1 MMTRVAKPDHLG
13 IRLPGRPMVRPQRVQ
28 DKKTT
33 SIFEVGAILDAWW
46 HDGWWEGILLRVE
59 NVGRLQVYFPGIAL
73 QTINI
78 LYQVSLLL
86 NFCYLLFYVIC
97 YHRRKADG

>member
-1 MMTRVAKPDHLG
+1 
-13 IRLPGRPMVRPQRVQ
+13 
-28 DKKTT
+28 
-33 SIFEVGAILDAWW
+33 
-46 HDGWWEGILLRVE
+46 LLRVE

-73 QTINI
+73 RTINI

-86 NFCYLLFYVIC
+86 KFCYLLFYVIC